1 MLDHKRLWHKNKL
14 LYCSVVLRGKGSS
27 VTFSHEPA
35 YIPAQGFVVQ
45 WVEHSISNAEIIGS
59 KPSQIISSI
68 SNLMLEQTLKRGS
81 AGSNSSVQ
89 QYVLLNLPQSPSL
102 VTSAFG

>member
-1 MLDHKRLWHKNKL
+1 
-14 LYCSVVLRGKGSS
+14 
-27 VTFSHEPA
+27 
-35 YIPAQGFVVQ
+35 
-45 WVEHSISNAEIIGS
+45 
-59 KPSQIISSI
+59 
-68 SNLMLEQTLKRGS
+68 MLEQTLKRGS